1 MYITHANRWPHLN
14 KLILIP
20 RKQISP
26 FVSIP
31 RQRCPTT
38 LKRVKRY
45 DSFKYAN
52 MFYTML
58 SFYLAAVWTRT
69 LSLSLSLSFI
79 HTHWCPYQLSDNMG
93 LYYAEISNNNL
104 HRLASSW
111 QFMAVLA
118 EIQKKKFFF
127 FLFFWQGQ
135 GRPALKPSLLTGA
148 EPTPW
153 TGNVR
158 LPHVKYAYWLLTTE
172 SWPQTWKDRTTS
184 TVKITQRK
192 FHLVEDWHQCPFSV
206 NVFFSLNRSCQIL
219 VLVEK
224 WET

>member
-1 MYITHANRWPHLN
+1 MYIIHANRWPHLN
-14 KLILIP
+14 KLVLIP
-20 RKQISP
+20 CKQISP

-58 SFYLAAVWTRT
+58 SFSLAAVWTRT
-69 LSLSLSLSFI
+69 LSLSLI

-118 EIQKKKFFF
+118 EIQKKKK
-127 FLFFWQGQ
+127 FLAFSFDRVRV
-135 GRPALKPSLLTGA
+135 GRPLNHPYLLGPSQ
-148 EPTPW
+148 
-153 TGNVR
+153 
-158 LPHVKYAYWLLTTE
+158 LPRRAMCVFHTWSTRTDYWLLSHDRRLGKTALRQRLRLHNE
-172 SWPQTWKDRTTS
+172 SSTLWKID
-184 TVKITQRK
+184 I
-192 FHLVEDWHQCPFSV
+192 
-206 NVFFSLNRSCQIL
+206 NVHSPSMFFSPWIGVVRF
-219 VLVEK
+219 
-224 WET
+224 